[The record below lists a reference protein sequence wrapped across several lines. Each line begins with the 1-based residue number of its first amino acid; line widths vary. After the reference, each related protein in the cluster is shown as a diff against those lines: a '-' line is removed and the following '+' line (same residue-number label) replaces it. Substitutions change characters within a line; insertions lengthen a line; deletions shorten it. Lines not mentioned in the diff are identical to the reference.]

1 MTFGDEKPAD
11 PNQAAIAEYVRFILD
26 LYHAQPL
33 PGTHIHGRK
42 GGALVHVGAVDAP
55 VTISQIGKALAE
67 TEALG
72 QKELHVLGWEWE
84 MGLHDPVVQQARQ
97 THGVRLRLL
106 NIPREVMERQAVDRG
121 DVRFFDLAY
130 LHAEVIAL
138 PPDQGGTTRDSRRVK
153 VRLTD
158 FAIPDT
164 DLIPEEVRGK
174 IKKWSDYIDYWA
186 VDWDFQHDTFMNQ
199 WQAYRTRKV
208 RKLDLESAEHSYP
221 KPGHYQVLVKVVDIF
236 GNDTSRLLAWDAR

>member
-1 MTFGDEKPAD
+1 MTFGDEKPTD
-11 PNQAAIAEYVRFILD
+11 PNQAAIAEYVRFILN

-42 GGALVHVGAVDAP
+42 GGALIHVGAVDAP

-67 TEALG
+67 TEGLG

-138 PPDQGGTTRDSRRVK
+138 PPDQGGTARDSRRVK

-174 IKKWSDYIDYWA
+174 IQKWSDYIDYWA

-236 GNDTSRLLAWDAR
+236 GNDTSRLLTWDAQ